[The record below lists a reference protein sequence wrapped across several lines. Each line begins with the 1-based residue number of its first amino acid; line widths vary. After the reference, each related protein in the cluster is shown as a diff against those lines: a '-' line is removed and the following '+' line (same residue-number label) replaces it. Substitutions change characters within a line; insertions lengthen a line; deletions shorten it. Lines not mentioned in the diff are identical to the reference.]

1 MNGLHFLQWLHKV
14 EKVITSSVNNSYP
27 RDWDED
33 FISRTWMNNI
43 RQKFSN
49 TVVIDYPKKLSIGW
63 DVYKADGSL
72 EEKHGDIAILVNL
85 TFPKSK
91 HQTQNPITGIAFLE
105 AKRRYPK
112 EQNKS
117 KKETGYEKLDWSQL
131 ETQISN
137 ISNHQVLLYDNESV
151 GCFNNLLIDSCFFDG
166 CILRSSTQAIVI
178 PTPHV
183 LACRSRSRKK
193 INPMG
198 LPLSYQLCCRYLQ
211 GYDLDFREKLVSDV
225 KSGAK
230 GGIKYLLVADVV
242 HQEGDEASSEKI
254 EINKNKYNKLRFD
267 NRN

>member
-1 MNGLHFLQWLHKV
+1 MNGIHFLNWLIQV
-14 EKVITSSVNNSYP
+14 EEVITSSVRNSYP

-33 FISRTWMNNI
+33 FISRIWMRDI
-43 RQKFSN
+43 QQKFPN
-49 TVVIDYPKKLSIGW
+49 TVVINFPKQLSIGW
-63 DVYKADGSL
+63 DVYKADGLL

-91 HQTQNPITGIAFLE
+91 SKQQQSITGVSFLE

-112 EQNKS
+112 EKDRKEEGY
-117 KKETGYEKLDWSQL
+117 KKLNWSQL
-131 ETQISN
+131 KTQTSN
-137 ISNHQVLLYDNESV
+137 ISNHQILLYDNESV
-151 GCFNNLLIDSCFFDG
+151 DCSNNLLMNSYLFPK
-166 CILRSSTQAIVI
+166 CILRNPTQAIVI

-183 LACRSRSRKK
+183 LACRSKSRNK

-211 GYDLDFREKLVSDV
+211 GYDLDFTENLVADV

-242 HQEGDEASSEKI
+242 QQEGDRAPSEKI
-254 EINKNKYNKLRFD
+254 EINRQHYIKLDSD